1 MIQKTRIERLFR
13 HHYRDMYRLA
23 IILLHDDA
31 ESKDVISEV
40 FAQLAAREDDLEEGK
55 ERAFLMTSVRNRCLN
70 VIRNRN
76 LRQKIQRMYLLDVE
90 NDIRPVEAMED
101 ELARINSLIATV
113 LTEQDRNILLLHYRS
128 RLKYRE
134 IAEREGI
141 SEVAVYKH
149 LRRAIE
155 TIRNHFQTEQM
166 TWKR

>member
-1 MIQKTRIERLFR
+1 MIQKARIERLFR
-13 HHYRDMYRLA
+13 YHYRDMYRLA

-40 FAQLAAREDDLEEGK
+40 FARLAAREDDLEEGK

-128 RLKYRE
+128 RLKYKE

-149 LRRAIE
+149 LRKAIE
-155 TIRNHFQTEQM
+155 TIRNHFQTEQT